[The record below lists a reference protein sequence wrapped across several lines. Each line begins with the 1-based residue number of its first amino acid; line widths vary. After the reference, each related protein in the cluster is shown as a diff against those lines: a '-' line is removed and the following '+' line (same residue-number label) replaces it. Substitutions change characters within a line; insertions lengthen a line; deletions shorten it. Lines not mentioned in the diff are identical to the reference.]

1 MSTPNPDPIIEERL
15 RALHDLYADAVN
27 RAVAEGRDELV
38 VQLVDDYSDDA
49 LVLMGGGELPY
60 AA

>member
-1 MSTPNPDPIIEERL
+1 MDPLLDDRL
-15 RALHDLYADAVN
+15 RELHEQYVDAVN